1 MVKLVKS
8 ININELDDYLEFVK
22 LHRDLKVRLKL
33 LLKMDELKLKQLQ
46 DIKNV
51 SMALK
56 IYKEK
61 LHLTS
66 ADLDEEVKNAI
77 KKYAKWGLYVQKN
90 KIKKR

>member
-22 LHRDLKVRLKL
+22 LHRDLKVRLKIL
-33 LLKMDELKLKQLQ
+33 LEMSELR
-46 DIKNV
+46 IKRMRNIENI
-51 SMALK
+51 SKALK

-77 KKYAKWGLYVQKN
+77 KKYAKW
-90 KIKKR
+90 